1 MRAEALRDALLPAL
15 LLGAYA
21 IGALLIYLVRGVR
34 HHDHEIANRGSTA
47 LIGMGPRHFFAWAMR
62 PLWTGLVRLRFP
74 PDAITILSVL
84 LSMGAGLALAAGQI
98 SLGGWLYLFSGAC
111 DFVDGRLARESGQAS
126 PAGAAMDSV
135 LDRYA
140 ESAVLVGLGWLF
152 RDSWVLVLVLLAL
165 VGSNMVPYVRARG
178 EGLGVDVKMGTMQRP
193 ERMVILGMAAVWSP
207 LGDVLLGRGMHH
219 HLLVG
224 ALGVL
229 AVTTQVTALQRLGH
243 VVQALDPSRRR
254 ASLGVVGK
262 NVIASVVATALDFGV
277 VLALMRVGVVAWGAT
292 AVGCAVGG
300 VINFLVNRWWT
311 FRSQGAPSQE
321 ALRYTVVSV
330 SSGLL
335 NTGAVATLMLL
346 PGVSGVVAWAIARVV
361 VFATWNHPL
370 QRDYVF
376 ARTP

>member
-21 IGALLIYLVRGVR
+21 IGALVVYLVRGIR
-34 HHDHEIANRGSTA
+34 HHDEEIAHRGSTA

-84 LSMGAGLALAAGQI
+84 LSIAAGIALAAGQL
-98 SLGGWLYLFSGAC
+98 SLGGWLYLFAGAC

-152 RDSWVLVLVLLAL
+152 RDSVVLVLVLLAL

-207 LGDVLLGRGMHH
+207 VVDVLIGRGEAH
-219 HLLVG
+219 HLLVL

-229 AVTTQVTALQRLGH
+229 AVTTQITALQRLGH
-243 VVQALDPSRRR
+243 VVNALDPGRR
-254 ASLGVVGK
+254 ASSAALVGK
-262 NVIASVVATALDFGV
+262 NVVAAVVATALDFGV
-277 VLALMRVGVVAWGAT
+277 VLALMQVGVVAWAAT

-300 VINFLVNRWWT
+300 VVNFVVNRVWT
-311 FRSQGAPSQE
+311 FRSDGVPSRE

-335 NTGAVATLMLL
+335 NTGAVAALMLL
-346 PGVSGVVAWAIARVV
+346 PGVSGVVAWAIARAV

-376 ARTP
+376 ARSS